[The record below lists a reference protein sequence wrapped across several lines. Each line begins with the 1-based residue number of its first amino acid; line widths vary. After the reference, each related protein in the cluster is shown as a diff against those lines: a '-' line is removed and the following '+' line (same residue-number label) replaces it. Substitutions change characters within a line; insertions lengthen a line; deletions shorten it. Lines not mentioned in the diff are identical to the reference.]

1 MKKDTKAI
9 KIIKK
14 DGTKEDYNVEKV
26 VIAVKKSANR
36 ALITFTDE
44 DIGSICSFVDSRVF
58 SIGKSKIHISEMHNI
73 VESALDMVNPIVAK
87 SYQGLQELQAGL
99 CSYAGRGLPKEPG
112 DYVHRR
118 QGKLQFRL
126 GSGFNQAF
134 SYFQPA

>member
-44 DIGSICSFVDSRVF
+44 DIGSILLLCGQP
-58 SIGKSKIHISEMHNI
+58 SIQHR
-73 VESALDMVNPIVAK
+73 
-87 SYQGLQELQAGL
+87 QEQDT
-99 CSYAGRGLPKEPG
+99 Y
-112 DYVHRR
+112 
-118 QGKLQFRL
+118 FRDA
-126 GSGFNQAF
+126 QHC
-134 SYFQPA
+134 